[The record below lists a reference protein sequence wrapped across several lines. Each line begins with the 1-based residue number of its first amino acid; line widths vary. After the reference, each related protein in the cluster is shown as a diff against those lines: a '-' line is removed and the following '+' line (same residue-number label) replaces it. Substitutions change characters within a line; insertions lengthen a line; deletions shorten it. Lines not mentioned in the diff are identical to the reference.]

1 MNENIYL
8 SSTYFMCLNFCLNVA
23 IYFASNSF
31 LSLAALL
38 SYMKSSVN
46 QPHKLSSYGMLLLT
60 HKNEMPK
67 KAFAK
72 NTAEKNG
79 FVAISK
85 SKFWLSLYKVLK
97 DWLHKPLRGSHFIYS
112 IYTHAISCSH
122 DWLCN
127 ILYFLEICSH
137 TNTYHRQ
144 KKFEWNKK
152 STK

>member
-1 MNENIYL
+1 MFDFLPQCCNIFCEQFVPF
-8 SSTYFMCLNFCLNVA
+8 SRGFGITHEVVRESTSQTVFIWHVLYYWLVK
-23 IYFASNSF
+23 
-31 LSLAALL
+31 
-38 SYMKSSVN
+38 MKC
-46 QPHKLSSYGMLLLT
+46 Q
-60 HKNEMPK
+60 

-72 NTAEKNG
+72 NTAEKKG

-97 DWLHKPLRGSHFIYS
+97 DWLHKPLRGSHFIYF

-144 KKFEWNKK
+144 KNTNEIKK
-152 STK
+152 AKNQNEIK

>member
-1 MNENIYL
+1 MRIFICRQRIL
-8 SSTYFMCLNFCLNVA
+8 CVWF
-23 IYFASNSF
+23 FASMLQYILRAIRSF
-31 LSLAALL
+31 LSRLCYHTWSRPWINLTNCL
-38 SYMKSSVN
+38 YMACII
-46 QPHKLSSYGMLLLT
+46 
-60 HKNEMPK
+60 MPK

-97 DWLHKPLRGSHFIYS
+97 DWLHKPLRGSHFIYF

-122 DWLCN
+122 NWLCN
-127 ILYFLEICSH
+127 ILYFVEICSH

>member
-1 MNENIYL
+1 MFDFLPQCCNIFCEQFVPF
-8 SSTYFMCLNFCLNVA
+8 SRGFVIIHEVVRESTSQTVF
-23 IYFASNSF
+23 IW
-31 LSLAALL
+31 
-38 SYMKSSVN
+38 
-46 QPHKLSSYGMLLLT
+46 HTLLT

-97 DWLHKPLRGSHFIYS
+97 DWLHKPLLGSHFIYS

-144 KKFEWNKK
+144 KKYEWNKK
-152 STK
+152 SKK